1 MRVANA
7 AAVLAHLL
15 MWAVLLF
22 FAFGS
27 VYSGYSSTPDGG
39 MVATRSSGLDANGLY
54 LFVPLMIPVFLTG
67 IAVAAL
73 RITNRTKPVRGR
85 YLWTPFGL
93 LMGFCV
99 LAVWSIGIFCL
110 PSALL
115 LLVAAIT
122 NRGGSGERG

>member
-22 FAFGS
+22 FAFGE
-27 VYSGYSSTPDGG
+27 VYSSG
-39 MVATRSSGLDANGLY
+39 RSGLEVNGSY
-54 LFVPLMIPVFLTG
+54 IFVPLMVPVVLTG
-67 IAVAAL
+67 IPIAAL
-73 RITNRTKPVRGR
+73 RFMDRRNLKRSLL
-85 YLWTPFGL
+85 LWIPFVL
-93 LMGFCV
+93 LTVFCV

-115 LLVAAIT
+115 LLVAAIAN
-122 NRGGSGERG
+122 NRYRHLSKAG